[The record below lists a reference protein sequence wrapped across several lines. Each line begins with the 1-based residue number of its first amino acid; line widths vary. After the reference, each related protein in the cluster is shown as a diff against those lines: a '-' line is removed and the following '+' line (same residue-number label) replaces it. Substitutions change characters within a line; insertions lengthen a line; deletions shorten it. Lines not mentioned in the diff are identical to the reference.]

1 MMRDGLFY
9 FSEGNATNPS
19 IPLPTVAASR
29 DKVQADFGEALLRLT
44 GGARSVSSDTIRQA
58 HT

>member
-1 MMRDGLFY
+1 MSPVGAD

-19 IPLPTVAASR
+19 IPPPTIAASR
-29 DKVQADFGEALLRLT
+29 DEVQTDFGQSLLRLT
-44 GGARSVSSDTIRQA
+44 DGARSVSSDTIRQV